1 MKSSAKL
8 LPAPIIAIEWDT
20 TDKFMEYAG
29 WLLVVLTW
37 GFTVSC
43 YAGLPESI
51 PIHYNAAGE
60 ADGFGSKNFIFAQPL
75 LSTILYAGMTWLNRY
90 PHKFNYPNPIT
101 AENAPRQYRNATKM
115 IRTLKLSIAVVFF
128 YLQYST
134 ISIAGKASADLG
146 GWFLPLMLMVI
157 FLPMG
162 YWAVQAWR
170 TK

>member
-1 MKSSAKL
+1 
-8 LPAPIIAIEWDT
+8 
-20 TDKFMEYAG
+20 
-29 WLLVVLTW
+29 
-37 GFTVSC
+37 
-43 YAGLPESI
+43 
-51 PIHYNAAGE
+51 
-60 ADGFGSKNFIFAQPL
+60 
-75 LSTILYAGMTWLNRY
+75 
-90 PHKFNYPNPIT
+90 
-101 AENAPRQYRNATKM
+101 M